1 MVKIG
6 ATAERPN
13 ERTAIMSSSSE
24 RMTYGCFFA
33 PGSLSMRTSCF
44 IVSFMTGSGQ
54 RSTCRPPT
62 GAWSTEAG
70 RTRPWLGGQSPT
82 LVTTTKSGTLSAIA
96 MPTCSLVMRVMPW
109 LAPTTTMT

>member
-1 MVKIG
+1 MG

-54 RSTCRPPT
+54 RSTCRPST
-62 GAWSTEAG
+62 GAGLRSVKA
-70 RTRPWLGGQSPT
+70 TRCSPT
-82 LVTTTKSGTLSAIA
+82 SG
-96 MPTCSLVMRVMPW
+96 RK
-109 LAPTTTMT
+109 